1 MLSPLGPSALT
12 RYANGI
18 AVGGVHLSGTD
29 LPTIFP
35 PPSIRNFPFGAASGP
50 ENYPEDGS
58 IINWSYDSGQSPV
71 IPKRRHYHGR

>member
-18 AVGGVHLSGTD
+18 AVGGPPEWDGLAYNLCTTFYSE
-29 LPTIFP
+29 LPL
-35 PPSIRNFPFGAASGP
+35 GAACGP

-58 IINWSYDSGQSPV
+58 VIN
-71 IPKRRHYHGR
+71 